1 MLDLLAHF
9 AGLFV
14 DYLCHECVKVIIFKI
29 IARVT
34 VTVLALSLLSVC
46 GDRKTNSLQRNST
59 RFVNETSNFLWSL
72 SVLI

>member
-46 GDRKTNSLQRNST
+46 GDRKTNSL
-59 RFVNETSNFLWSL
+59 
-72 SVLI
+72 